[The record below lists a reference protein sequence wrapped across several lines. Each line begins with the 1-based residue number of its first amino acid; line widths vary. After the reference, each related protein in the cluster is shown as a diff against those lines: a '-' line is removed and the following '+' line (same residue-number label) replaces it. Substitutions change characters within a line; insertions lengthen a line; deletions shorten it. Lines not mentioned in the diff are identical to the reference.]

1 MNLPIEILQYIFTF
15 LTIKDIFK
23 FKFLSRR
30 ANSLFFSLG
39 KKFGVAF
46 LIESSKKII
55 NPKVYY
61 NCQKYFFVSE
71 LMIELRRN
79 RFSFTDLLFIRY
91 SLENFLRVAT
101 LSNTLKHLFYCKR
114 SFFAKNDCK
123 FCSRLFV
130 KSDLLYP
137 RSFPDLTIL
146 NEKTVISEK
155 NYDFNFFWESNE
167 QKDIINSNMV
177 RCIDNVVIQDGTDF
191 LVYFLEIQGRY
202 YCNFFIYLSRL
213 LLVERFQKNVL
224 LEYSSKLFNSYL
236 NYILNHV
243 DLDAF
248 KNIFDEIDINQFQY
262 FKVINRKYKEYLKI
276 KYES

>member
-39 KKFGVAF
+39 EKFGVIF

-114 SFFAKNDCK
+114 SFFARNDCK

-130 KSDLLYP
+130 KNDLLNVG
-137 RSFPDLTIL
+137 SFPNLTIL
-146 NEKTVISEK
+146 NRNTVISEK

-167 QKDIINSNMV
+167 QKNIINSNIA

-202 YCNFFIYLSRL
+202 YCNFFINLSRL
-213 LLVERFQKNVL
+213 LLIETFQKNVL
-224 LEYSSKLFNSYL
+224 LDYSSKLFDCYL
-236 NYILNHV
+236 DYILNHI

-276 KYES
+276 KYEN